1 MLDYS
6 YIYVSGMMLTNTGI
20 TPSSHNTKQ
29 LKNASGQFSVQ
40 HIPTIIRMQHF
51 FLHILFV
58 SFCFCKVCNNRIFT
72 PDKQSQEIEHR

>member
-40 HIPTIIRMQHF
+40 HIPTIIRMQHLVF
-51 FLHILFV
+51 RIL
-58 SFCFCKVCNNRIFT
+58 SFCFASVESVITEFYAG
-72 PDKQSQEIEHR
+72 